1 MNEDFYEMLDAIGKR
16 PAMYIDPSQSITALY
31 NYLGGYRSSAGWKKI
46 MRNTEPSYAE
56 FNNWVAMKLNFYEST
71 KGWRRMLLEREN
83 DDEEKAFERF
93 FGLLREF
100 RNRKE
105 TRLFRAELPKK
116 SGRKTKRLEIVKY
129 TDDGGVFVRSIDSKD
144 KIIDEMYWQTL
155 ANALEIL
162 EIQLGK
168 LSWEEIKN

>member
-1 MNEDFYEMLDAIGKR
+1 MNSDFYDMLDAIGSR

-31 NYLGGYRSSAGWKKI
+31 NYLHGYLDGTNRTKI
-46 MRNTEPSYAE
+46 VRNTEPSWAE

-83 DDEEKAFERF
+83 GDEEKAFNRF
-93 FGLLREF
+93 FILLKEF

-105 TRLFRAELPKK
+105 TCLFRVEPPKG
-116 SGRKTKRLEIVKY
+116 SGWTTKRLEIVKY
-129 TDDGGVFVRSIDSKD
+129 TDDGGVFVRSINSRN
-144 KIIDEMYWQTL
+144 KIIYEMYWQTL
-155 ANALEIL
+155 ENAFEIL

-168 LSWEEIKN
+168 LRWEEIEN

>member
-1 MNEDFYEMLDAIGKR
+1 MASDFYDILEAIGRR

-31 NYLGGYRSSAGWKKI
+31 NYIGGYLSSTGWKKI
-46 MRNTEPSYAE
+46 VNNTEPSYAE
-56 FNNWVAMKLNFYEST
+56 FNNWVAVKLNFVEST

-83 DDEEKAFERF
+83 DEERAFTRF
-93 FGLLREF
+93 FVLLDEF

-105 TRLFRAELPKK
+105 SRLFRAELPKS
-116 SGRKTKRLEIVKY
+116 SGRKTKTLEIVKY
-129 TDDGGVFVRSIDSKD
+129 TDDGGVFVRSINARN

-155 ANALEIL
+155 ANAFEIL

-168 LSWEEIKN
+168 LDWEKLKN

>member
-1 MNEDFYEMLDAIGKR
+1 MLEAIGNR
-16 PAMYIDPSQSITALY
+16 SAMYIDPSQSITALY
-31 NYLGGYRSSAGWKKI
+31 NFLSGYQSGSNWKKI
-46 MRNTEPSYAE
+46 VRNTEPSYAE
-56 FNNWVAMKLNFYEST
+56 FNNWVAMKLNFYEAT

-83 DDEEKAFERF
+83 GDEERAFKEF
-93 FGLLREF
+93 FVLLDEF

-116 SGRKTKRLEIVKY
+116 PGRKTKILEIVKY
-129 TDDGGVFVRSIDSKD
+129 TDDGGVFVRSINSRN

-155 ANALEIL
+155 KNAFEIY
-162 EIQLGK
+162 EMQVGK

>member
-1 MNEDFYEMLDAIGKR
+1 MNSDFYDMLDAIGRR

-31 NYLGGYRSSAGWKKI
+31 NFIGGYLSGAGWKKVVS
-46 MRNTEPSYAE
+46 NTDPSYGE

-83 DDEEKAFERF
+83 DDEEKAFKRF
-93 FGLLREF
+93 FVLLEEF
-100 RNRKE
+100 RNRKG
-105 TRLFRAELPKK
+105 TVLFRSELPKPA
-116 SGRKTKRLEIVKY
+116 GRKTKRLEIVKY
-129 TDDGGVFVRSIDSKD
+129 TDDGGVFVRSLNSRN

-155 ANALEIL
+155 SNAFKIL

-168 LSWEEIKN
+168 LNWEEIKN